1 MQYFCSQC
9 QKKHDVGDI
18 SADMFSIGANEILD
32 GIESTISVLMA
43 KNPDSVDALA
53 ALQVE
58 LKRFLGFFIHAKP
71 EESLVKVTDRRTNL
85 TKELRFNAFFALPG
99 NTIQKEA
106 GAQDTEEGVTNV
118 NYTYRVTLE
127 QLYRYYML
135 FDQHK
140 DRAALEL
147 FTKHNIQQYLSGV
160 VVWTKY
166 LRCEF
171 DEHVKRTLYRVFPD
185 NKFDERG
192 NVRICP
198 HCGRELS
205 YASGMGE
212 EIVVALAGAPRAGKT
227 SCMVALLN
235 TLYSNSLDNFTIQV
249 DGSDKKWR
257 SLLKEISLYRQG
269 LRVEKTPDK
278 ATEVPSFS
286 FKLKVGGGAIKVLT
300 IVDMPGEFWVREQ
313 GKGIDKEFFDDYAGL
328 YENIDCVWFAIS
340 KATIKLYRMESIEM
354 EKYRDKLAN
363 GFNENLEQIEI
374 ADPHILQQNLHSLA
388 TYLRG
393 RGKEMPPFLVMVSKP
408 DFFISSADVTETCSK
423 HRLYPL
429 VGQDPDA
436 YDYPQVKNS
445 VAQANATERE
455 AILSK
460 RPIYLKELDLWN
472 HARNVRRYIQQ
483 VNEAFLKAIEENCPK
498 RFYISLSAYGWAAVD
513 PEAYL
518 EQLRRTDATKYIPL
532 AKIMG
537 VLDNFNAAPQAAPA
551 ADPFGAP
558 ADPFGAP
565 ADPFGAPADP
575 FGAPAPAAA
584 PAQPKAPEVV
594 YEPKPP
600 VPYHETY
607 PLLWTLAVND
617 GLPVCHRVTVNKKFL
632 GKLMEDVSQDKC
644 FRFDGNM
651 ELPTTADESAGETA
665 RIQLS
670 IARNLLLYGA
680 GKELTFSKTTFEE
693 RMKPSELFVHKRD
706 HK

>member
-9 QKKHDVGDI
+9 QQKHDVGYI
-18 SADMFSIGANEILD
+18 SADMFSIGAEEILD
-32 GIESTISVLMA
+32 GVESTISVLMA
-43 KNPDSVDALA
+43 QHSESSDALA
-53 ALQVE
+53 ALRVE

-71 EESLVKVTDRRTNL
+71 EESLVKVTDRHTNL
-85 TKELRFNAFFALPG
+85 TKEVRFNAFFALPG

-106 GAQDTEEGVTNV
+106 GAQAAEEGVSNV

-140 DRAALEL
+140 DRTALEL
-147 FTKHNIQQYLSGV
+147 FTKYNIQQYLGGV
-160 VVWTKY
+160 VVWSKY

-185 NKFDERG
+185 NKFNEQG

-205 YASGMGE
+205 YAAGMGE

-235 TLYSNSLDNFTIQV
+235 TLYSNNLNDFTIQV
-249 DGSDKKWR
+249 DGTDKKWR

-286 FKLKVGGGAIKVLT
+286 FKLKVAGGAAKVLT

-313 GKGIDKEFFDDYAGL
+313 GKGLNEEFFNNYAGL

-340 KATIKLYRMESIEM
+340 KATIKLYRMDPLEM
-354 EKYRDKLAN
+354 EKYREKLSKD
-363 GFNENLEQIEI
+363 FNENLEQIEI
-374 ADPHILQQNLHSLA
+374 ADPHILQNNLHSLA
-388 TYLRG
+388 TYLNG

-408 DFFISSADVTETCSK
+408 DFFISSADVTQTCTQ
-423 HRLYPL
+423 HHLYPM
-429 VGQDPDA
+429 VGADPAA
-436 YDYPQVKNS
+436 YAYPQVKNS

-455 AILSK
+455 TMIGQ
-460 RPIYLKELDLWN
+460 RPICLKELDLWN
-472 HARNVRRYIQQ
+472 HARNVRRYIQE

-513 PEAYL
+513 PESYL
-518 EQLRRTDATKYIPL
+518 EQLRQTDATKYIPL

-537 VLDNFNAAPQAAPA
+537 VLDNFNATPQAAPA

-558 ADPFGAP
+558 AVDPFGAP
-565 ADPFGAPADP
+565 AVDPFAAPAADP
-575 FGAPAPAAA
+575 FGTPAPVSAAA
-584 PAQPKAPEVV
+584 KPQTPKVV
-594 YEPKPP
+594 FDPKPP

-607 PLLWTLAVND
+607 PLLWTLAVNNA
-617 GLPVCHRVTVNKKFL
+617 LPVCHRVVTNRKFM
-632 GKLMEDVSQDKC
+632 GKLVEATPRDQC
-644 FRFDGNM
+644 YRFDGNLDLPSG
-651 ELPTTADESAGETA
+651 ELEQ
-665 RIQLS
+665 IYQS
-670 IARNLLLYGA
+670 ISRNLLLCGA
-680 GKELTFSKTTFEE
+680 KERLAFSKTEFEE
-693 RMKPSELFVHKRD
+693 RMTLHELLVYQRD